1 MTPLRLRL
9 FHAADGTRV
18 AYREAGV
25 GPGLVLLHSAG
36 LSHREFEP
44 VVEHLTHRFR
54 LILPDLP
61 LHGDSEDRP
70 RHPYTLDWFAEVMA
84 AFCVDTAGP
93 RPLVAGHG
101 AGAQVLLRAV
111 ANGHLHPGRLVI
123 MPTRLHRPPQH
134 PARRDLVRAVARAG
148 SLPGLDRAIAHAAKM
163 AVRPERG
170 MKLTVRNN
178 PAARDLVRHAMADVG
193 GNPNLARSWARAARA
208 WPGGAQ
214 RTVLDQLGGLDMPVL
229 LLWADE
235 DDAHPLSEAE
245 EALDLLPDGQLRILP
260 GTGYL
265 IAYDDA
271 VGVARELV
279 SFCG

>member
-170 MKLTVRNN
+170 HEAHGPQQPR
-178 PAARDLVRHAMADVG
+178 R
-193 GNPNLARSWARAARA
+193 ARSRPPRDGRRRRQSEPRALVGARRARVAGRRAAHGARPARGA
-208 WPGGAQ
+208 WTCPSCSCGPT
-214 RTVLDQLGGLDMPVL
+214 RTTRTP
-229 LLWADE
+229 
-235 DDAHPLSEAE
+235 
-245 EALDLLPDGQLRILP
+245 
-260 GTGYL
+260 
-265 IAYDDA
+265 
-271 VGVARELV
+271 
-279 SFCG
+279 

>member
-1 MTPLRLRL
+1 
-9 FHAADGTRV
+9 
-18 AYREAGV
+18 
-25 GPGLVLLHSAG
+25 
-36 LSHREFEP
+36 
-44 VVEHLTHRFR
+44 
-54 LILPDLP
+54 
-61 LHGDSEDRP
+61 
-70 RHPYTLDWFAEVMA
+70 MA

-170 MKLTVRNN
+170 MKLTARNN

-235 DDAHPLSEAE
+235 DEAHPLSEAE

>member
-1 MTPLRLRL
+1 
-9 FHAADGTRV
+9 
-18 AYREAGV
+18 
-25 GPGLVLLHSAG
+25 
-36 LSHREFEP
+36 

-84 AFCVDTAGP
+84 AFCIDTAGP
-93 RPLVAGHG
+93 RPIVAGHG

-111 ANGHLHPGRLVI
+111 GNGLVRPAQLVI

-134 PARRDLVRAVARAG
+134 PVRRDLVRTAARVG
-148 SLPGLDRAIAHAAKM
+148 SVPGLDRIVAHAAKLV
-163 AVRPERG
+163 VRPERG
-170 MKLTVRNN
+170 MRLTARGN
-178 PAARDLVRHAMADVG
+178 PDARDLVRHAMADVG

-214 RTVLDQLGGLDMPVL
+214 RTVLDQLGDLDMPVL

-235 DDAHPLSEAE
+235 DPAHPLAEAR
-245 EALDLLPDGQLRILP
+245 EALDLLPCGQLRVLP

-279 SFCG
+279 AFCG

>member
-54 LILPDLP
+54 LDPA
-61 LHGDSEDRP
+61 RP
-70 RHPYTLDWFAEVMA
+70 A
-84 AFCVDTAGP
+84 AARRLRGPSSPSRTRSTGSPRSWPRSASTPAGP

-111 ANGHLHPGRLVI
+111 ANGRLHPGRLVI

-148 SLPGLDRAIAHAAKM
+148 SLPGLDRAIAHAAQDG
-163 AVRPERG
+163 RPAGAGHEAHGPQQPR
-170 MKLTVRNN
+170 R
-178 PAARDLVRHAMADVG
+178 
-193 GNPNLARSWARAARA
+193 ARSRPPRDGRRRRQPEPRALVGARRARAGRAARSARCSTSSGA
-208 WPGGAQ
+208 WTCPSCCCGPT
-214 RTVLDQLGGLDMPVL
+214 RTT
-229 LLWADE
+229 
-235 DDAHPLSEAE
+235 
-245 EALDLLPDGQLRILP
+245 R
-260 GTGYL
+260 T
-265 IAYDDA
+265 
-271 VGVARELV
+271 R
-279 SFCG
+279 

>member
-111 ANGHLHPGRLVI
+111 ANGH
-123 MPTRLHRPPQH
+123 
-134 PARRDLVRAVARAG
+134 
-148 SLPGLDRAIAHAAKM
+148 AA
-163 AVRPERG
+163 
-170 MKLTVRNN
+170 
-178 PAARDLVRHAMADVG
+178 
-193 GNPNLARSWARAARA
+193 SRAARHHA
-208 WPGGAQ
+208 DAACTARRSTRPGA
-214 RTVLDQLGGLDMPVL
+214 TWCAPS
-229 LLWADE
+229 
-235 DDAHPLSEAE
+235 P
-245 EALDLLPDGQLRILP
+245 
-260 GTGYL
+260 
-265 IAYDDA
+265 
-271 VGVARELV
+271 ARARCRG
-279 SFCG
+279 STARSPTPRSSPSGRSAA

>member
-123 MPTRLHRPPQH
+123 MPTRLHRPPAA
-134 PARRDLVRAVARAG
+134 PGPPRPRARRRPR
-148 SLPGLDRAIAHAAKM
+148 GL
-163 AVRPERG
+163 
-170 MKLTVRNN
+170 
-178 PAARDLVRHAMADVG
+178 
-193 GNPNLARSWARAARA
+193 AARA
-208 WPGGAQ
+208 STARSPTPPRWPSGRSGA
-214 RTVLDQLGGLDMPVL
+214 
-229 LLWADE
+229 
-235 DDAHPLSEAE
+235 
-245 EALDLLPDGQLRILP
+245 
-260 GTGYL
+260 
-265 IAYDDA
+265 
-271 VGVARELV
+271 
-279 SFCG
+279 